1 MEYKHVILILS
12 ELVTL
17 LLVLPVH
24 ECAHALVA
32 KWYGDDTAER
42 QGRLTL
48 NPIAH
53 IDPLGAILMVT
64 TGFGWAKPVPIN
76 PLRFKKQRQ
85 GIAVVSLAGPVSN
98 ILAAFVAAFAYAV
111 LMHSKDGWEA
121 YHRFQ
126 YQNETSPM
134 FTTILLLSYLVEV
147 NVGLAIFNMI
157 PIPPLDGS
165 KVLSYFT
172 SSEFDRWAYRHQ
184 REIQIGF
191 LVFIGLMYVVP
202 YEYNPLYY
210 IRSAVSDLIW
220 ESVSWIPQ
228 YKH

>member
-1 MEYKHVILILS
+1 MDYRQTILILS

-42 QGRLTL
+42 MGRLTL

-53 IDPLGAILMVT
+53 LDPLGALLMVT
-64 TGFGWAKPVPIN
+64 TGFGWAKPVPVN

-111 LMHSKDGWEA
+111 IMHSKTGWEA
-121 YHRFQ
+121 YHN
-126 YQNETSPM
+126 YSYHGETSPM
-134 FTTILLLSYLVEV
+134 FTTLLLLIYLVQV

-191 LVFIGLMYVVP
+191 LVFILAMNVIP
-202 YEYNPLYY
+202 SKYNPLYY
-210 IRSAVSDLIW
+210 IRTAVSDLIW
-220 ESVSWIPQ
+220 ASVSWIPE
-228 YKH
+228 YKN

>member
-1 MEYKHVILILS
+1 MSYETTIRILTEVVII
-12 ELVTL
+12 
-17 LLVLPVH
+17 LLVLPIH

-42 QGRLTL
+42 MGRLTL

-53 IDPLGAILMVT
+53 IDPIGALLMIT

-98 ILAAFVAAFAYAV
+98 ILAAFASAFAYAA
-111 LMHSKDGWEA
+111 LMHSKSGWEA
-121 YHRFQ
+121 WHTT
-126 YQNETSPM
+126 EIKPM
-134 FTTILLLSYLVEV
+134 TTTLLLLRFMVEI
-147 NVGLAIFNMI
+147 NVGLAIFNLI

-165 KVLSYFT
+165 KILSYFT
-172 SSEFDRWAYRHQ
+172 SSDFDRWAYRHQ

-191 LVFIGLMYVVP
+191 MVFIGLMYVIP

-210 IRSAVSDLIW
+210 IRSAVSDLIR
-220 ESVSWIPQ
+220 ESVSWIPE

>member
-1 MEYKHVILILS
+1 MDYRNTILILS
-12 ELVTL
+12 EVITL

-42 QGRLTL
+42 MGRLTL

-53 IDPLGAILMVT
+53 LDPLGALLMVT
-64 TGFGWAKPVPIN
+64 TGFGWAKPVPVN

-98 ILAAFVAAFAYAV
+98 LLAAFVSALVYSLIMNSKAGWDAW
-111 LMHSKDGWEA
+111 HSS
-121 YHRFQ
+121 
-126 YQNETSPM
+126 ETTPT
-134 FTTILLLSYLVEV
+134 FTVLLLLIYLVQI
-147 NVGLAIFNMI
+147 NVGLAIFNLI

-172 SSEFDRWAYRHQ
+172 SSDFDRWAYRHQ

-191 LVFIGLMYVVP
+191 LIFILAMRVIP
-202 YEYNPLYY
+202 SQYNPLYY
-210 IRSAVSDLIW
+210 IRTAVSDLIW
-220 ESVSWIPQ
+220 ESVSWIPE
-228 YKH
+228 YKG